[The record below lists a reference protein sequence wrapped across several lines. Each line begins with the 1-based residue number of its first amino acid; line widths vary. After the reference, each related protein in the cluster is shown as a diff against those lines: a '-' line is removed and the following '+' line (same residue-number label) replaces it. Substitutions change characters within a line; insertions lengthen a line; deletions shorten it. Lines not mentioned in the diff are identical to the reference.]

1 VKQEPPEIV
10 PQHSSTTPSDKSQ
23 LWQED
28 ASVSPPTHS
37 YSNLLRQPPCED
49 SDNRKRKLS
58 HLVEAAGSST
68 PKRRR
73 EDAVE
78 NPVNISAAAALYS
91 VPPAAALPGVAG
103 SSSVYSPP
111 TGISA
116 QEVQQGNRFVKK
128 CLEIL

>member
-1 VKQEPPEIV
+1 MKQEPPEAT

-28 ASVSPPTHS
+28 SSVSPPTHS

-78 NPVNISAAAALYS
+78 NPVNTGISAAAALYGATPDDA
-91 VPPAAALPGVAG
+91 VHGVTG
-103 SSSVYSPP
+103 SSSVYSSPP
-111 TGISA
+111 IGILA
-116 QEVQQGNRFVKK
+116 QEVQ
-128 CLEIL
+128 